1 MEQTENAYHDPAIH
15 MYASL
20 LNWCADLVLLFI
32 NVTSQPDTIKSS
44 EKQLDG
50 LKYNILLTKTQ

>member
-1 MEQTENAYHDPAIH
+1 

-44 EKQLDG
+44 DKQLDG
-50 LKYNILLTKTQ
+50 LQYNILLTKTQ